1 MRSCCWGGGGGG
13 SCASVTHDSCLRH
26 RPCSF
31 HLLRPRRRVSM
42 TSCPSREE
50 NMTGR
55 DFYIMSTHGKY
66 WQGGERK
73 AESRSWCL
81 KSTDG
86 STNAY
91 LLLQSAKQTKKSSTI
106 FKGSI
111 MTGPWGLF
119 RGLNMKII
127 WWAVLKNWT
136 WWQNA
141 LNCCLIYTII
151 ITWCRPNYLPDSTC
165 ILNHASW
172 WQGSYENSNIFPH
185 KLHVA
190 LLMSLKQLNA
200 WNHLATPVSTIIFF
214 VYYNPYIFWFAWD
227 KPKSNRLFLF

>member
-1 MRSCCWGGGGGG
+1 MNIKYFRKINSRNVISHCHAHTFQKVMHRLLKLPSIINLSKVVAIVLWGGGA

-111 MTGPWGLF
+111 MTGPLGLF
-119 RGLNMKII
+119 HGLNMKII
-127 WWAVLKNWT
+127 WWAVLQNLT

-141 LNCCLIYTII
+141 LKCCFIYTII
-151 ITWCRPNYLPDSTC
+151 ITWCNLNYLLDSTC
-165 ILNHASW
+165 ILNHDS
-172 WQGSYENSNIFPH
+172 
-185 KLHVA
+185 
-190 LLMSLKQLNA
+190 
-200 WNHLATPVSTIIFF
+200 
-214 VYYNPYIFWFAWD
+214 
-227 KPKSNRLFLF
+227 